1 MITLLSILNRRVDL
15 PLAGGLAVLCV
26 LGLVVLF
33 SASGESTEVLISQ
46 VIRIGIGI
54 FVMLSI
60 AQLPPSALL
69 RIGPILYV
77 SGILLLITVAFWGDG
92 QGARRWIDLGYIR
105 FQPSEIL
112 KLAVPIVT
120 AAIVSNRS
128 LPPSARGLLLCVLVI
143 FLPVILIYFQPD
155 LGTAIL
161 VALSGLIIIF
171 LGGISWRIIRYS
183 SFLLCCFAPV
193 AWYFIRDYQKQRILT
208 LFAPERDPLGAGY
221 HIIQSKI
228 AIGSGGTYGKGW
240 LNGTQSHLEF
250 LPERATDFIFA
261 VYCEEF
267 GFVGVLVLFMA
278 YALVV
283 IRSIV
288 ILYDAQDT
296 FSRLLGGAII
306 FTFVSYVF
314 VNIGMVVGLLPV
326 VGVPL
331 PLISYGGTS
340 MVTILGS
347 FGILMSIQTH
357 KKFYAN
363 V

>member
-1 MITLLSILNRRVDL
+1 MSILNRRVDL

-33 SASGESTEVLISQ
+33 SASGESTGIFISQ
-46 VIRIGIGI
+46 IIRIGIGI
-54 FVMLSI
+54 FVMLSV
-60 AQLPPSALL
+60 AQLSPNALL

-77 SGILLLITVAFWGDG
+77 SGILLLVTVAFWGDG

-128 LPPSARGLLLCVLVI
+128 LPPSSRGLLLCALVI
-143 FLPVILIYFQPD
+143 FVPTILIYLQPD

-161 VALSGLIIIF
+161 VASSGLIIIF
-171 LGGISWRIIRYS
+171 LGGISWRLIRYS
-183 SFLLCCFAPV
+183 SFLLCCLAPV
-193 AWYFIRDYQKQRILT
+193 VWYFIRDYQKQRILT

-228 AIGSGGTYGKGW
+228 AIGSGGIYGKGW

-331 PLISYGGTS
+331 PLVSYGGTS
-340 MVTILGS
+340 MVTILGG

-357 KKFYAN
+357 KKFYAD

>member
-1 MITLLSILNRRVDL
+1 MINVLSIMNRRVDL
-15 PLAGGLAVLCV
+15 PLAGGLFVLCV

-33 SASGESTEVLISQ
+33 SASGESTAILISQ
-46 VIRIGIGI
+46 MIRIGIGI
-54 FVMLSI
+54 FVMLSV
-60 AQLPPSALL
+60 AQLSPSAIL
-69 RIGPILYV
+69 RIGPMLYI
-77 SGILLLITVAFWGDG
+77 SGILLLVAVAIWGDG

-105 FQPSEIL
+105 FQPSEIF
-112 KLAVPIVT
+112 KLAVPIVI

-143 FLPVILIYFQPD
+143 LLPVVLIYLQPD

-171 LGGISWRIIRYS
+171 LGGISWRIIRYF
-183 SFLLCCFAPV
+183 SFSLCGFAPI

-208 LFAPERDPLGAGY
+208 LFSPERDPLGAGY

-267 GFVGVLVLFMA
+267 GFAGVLVLFMA
-278 YALVV
+278 YALVF
-283 IRSIV
+283 IRSVV

-306 FTFVSYVF
+306 VTFVSYIF

>member
-33 SASGESTEVLISQ
+33 SASGESTGVFISQ
-46 VIRIGIGI
+46 AIRIGIGI

-112 KLAVPIVT
+112 KLAVPIVI

-143 FLPVILIYFQPD
+143 FVPVILIYLQPD

-283 IRSIV
+283 IRSISHF
-288 ILYDAQDT
+288 I
-296 FSRLLGGAII
+296 
-306 FTFVSYVF
+306 
-314 VNIGMVVGLLPV
+314 
-326 VGVPL
+326 
-331 PLISYGGTS
+331 
-340 MVTILGS
+340 
-347 FGILMSIQTH
+347 
-357 KKFYAN
+357 
-363 V
+363 

>member
-1 MITLLSILNRRVDL
+1 VITLLSILNRRVDL

-46 VIRIGIGI
+46 VIRIGVGM

-143 FLPVILIYFQPD
+143 FVPVILIYFQPD

-161 VALSGLIIIF
+161 VALSGLVIIF

-183 SFLLCCFAPV
+183 SFLLCCFAPI

-283 IRSIV
+283 IRSII

-314 VNIGMVVGLLPV
+314 VNIGMVIGLLPV

>member
-1 MITLLSILNRRVDL
+1 MSILNRRVDL

-33 SASGESTEVLISQ
+33 SASGESTGIFISQ
-46 VIRIGIGI
+46 IIRIGIGI
-54 FVMLSI
+54 FVMLSV
-60 AQLPPSALL
+60 AQLSPNALL

-77 SGILLLITVAFWGDG
+77 SGILLLVTVAFWGDG

-112 KLAVPIVT
+112 KLAVPIVI

-128 LPPSARGLLLCVLVI
+128 LPPSSRGLLLCALII
-143 FLPVILIYFQPD
+143 FVPTILIYLQPD

-161 VALSGLIIIF
+161 VASSGLIIIF
-171 LGGISWRIIRYS
+171 LGGISWRLIRYS
-183 SFLLCCFAPV
+183 SFLLCCLAPV
-193 AWYFIRDYQKQRILT
+193 VWYFIRDYQKQRILT

-228 AIGSGGTYGKGW
+228 AIGSGGIYGKGW

-331 PLISYGGTS
+331 PLVSYGGTS
-340 MVTILGS
+340 MVTILGG

-357 KKFYAN
+357 KKFYAD

>member
-46 VIRIGIGI
+46 VIRIGVGM

-143 FLPVILIYFQPD
+143 FVPVILIYFQPD

-161 VALSGLIIIF
+161 VALSGLVIIF

-183 SFLLCCFAPV
+183 SFLLCCFAPI

-283 IRSIV
+283 IRSII

-314 VNIGMVVGLLPV
+314 VNIGMVIGLLPV

>member
-1 MITLLSILNRRVDL
+1 MINVLGILSRRVDL
-15 PLAGGLAVLCV
+15 PLAGGLIVLCL

-33 SASGESTEVLISQ
+33 SASGESTAVLSSQ
-46 VIRIGIGI
+46 AIRIGVGISVMI
-54 FVMLSI
+54 FV
-60 AQLPPSALL
+60 AQLPPSTLL
-69 RIGPILYV
+69 KTGPVLYV
-77 SGILLLITVAFWGDG
+77 LGILLLTAVAVWGDG

-112 KLAVPIVT
+112 KLAVPILI

-128 LPPSARGLLLCVLVI
+128 LPPSFRGLLLCIVVI
-143 FLPVILIYFQPD
+143 FVPVVLIYSQPD

-161 VALSGLIIIF
+161 VTLSGLIILF
-171 LGGISWRIIRYS
+171 LGGISWRIIRY
-183 SFLLCCFAPV
+183 FLFFVGCLAPI
-193 AWYFIRDYQKQRILT
+193 AWYVIRDYQKQRILT
-208 LFAPERDPLGAGY
+208 LFFPEKDPLGAGY
-221 HIIQSKI
+221 HILQSKI
-228 AIGSGGTYGKGW
+228 AIGSGGKYGKGW

-283 IRSIV
+283 IRSIG

-306 FTFVSYVF
+306 FTFVSYIF

>member
-1 MITLLSILNRRVDL
+1 MSILNRRVDL

-33 SASGESTEVLISQ
+33 SASGESTGVFISQ
-46 VIRIGIGI
+46 IIRIGIGI
-54 FVMLSI
+54 FVMLSV
-60 AQLPPSALL
+60 AQLSPNALL

-77 SGILLLITVAFWGDG
+77 SGILLLVTVAFWGDG

-112 KLAVPIVT
+112 KLAVPIVI

-128 LPPSARGLLLCVLVI
+128 LPPSSRGLLLCALVI
-143 FLPVILIYFQPD
+143 FVPTILIYLQPD

-161 VALSGLIIIF
+161 VASSGLIIIF
-171 LGGISWRIIRYS
+171 LGGISWRLIRYS
-183 SFLLCCFAPV
+183 SFLLCCLAPV
-193 AWYFIRDYQKQRILT
+193 VWYFIRDYQKQRILT

-228 AIGSGGTYGKGW
+228 AIGSGGIYGKGW

-331 PLISYGGTS
+331 PLVSYGGTS

-357 KKFYAN
+357 KKFYAD

>member
-46 VIRIGIGI
+46 VIRIGVGM

-60 AQLPPSALL
+60 AQLPPGALL

-143 FLPVILIYFQPD
+143 FVPVILIYFQPD

-183 SFLLCCFAPV
+183 SFLLCCFAPI

-283 IRSIV
+283 IRSII

-357 KKFYAN
+357 KKFYAD

>member
-46 VIRIGIGI
+46 VIRIGVGM

-143 FLPVILIYFQPD
+143 FVPVILIYFQPD

-183 SFLLCCFAPV
+183 SFLLCCFAPIV
-193 AWYFIRDYQKQRILT
+193 WYFIRDYQKQRILT

-283 IRSIV
+283 IRSII

-357 KKFYAN
+357 KKFYAD

>member
-1 MITLLSILNRRVDL
+1 
-15 PLAGGLAVLCV
+15 
-26 LGLVVLF
+26 
-33 SASGESTEVLISQ
+33 
-46 VIRIGIGI
+46 
-54 FVMLSI
+54 
-60 AQLPPSALL
+60 
-69 RIGPILYV
+69 
-77 SGILLLITVAFWGDG
+77 
-92 QGARRWIDLGYIR
+92 
-105 FQPSEIL
+105 
-112 KLAVPIVT
+112 
-120 AAIVSNRS
+120 
-128 LPPSARGLLLCVLVI
+128 
-143 FLPVILIYFQPD
+143 

-161 VALSGLIIIF
+161 VASSGLIIIF
-171 LGGISWRIIRYS
+171 LGGISWRLIRYS
-183 SFLLCCFAPV
+183 SFLLCCLAPV
-193 AWYFIRDYQKQRILT
+193 VWYFIRDYQKQRILT

-228 AIGSGGTYGKGW
+228 AIGSGGIYGKGW

-331 PLISYGGTS
+331 PLVSYGGTS
-340 MVTILGS
+340 MVTILGG

-357 KKFYAN
+357 KKFYAD

>member
-1 MITLLSILNRRVDL
+1 MSILNRRVDL

-33 SASGESTEVLISQ
+33 SASGESTGIFISQ
-46 VIRIGIGI
+46 IIRIGIGI
-54 FVMLSI
+54 FVMLSV
-60 AQLPPSALL
+60 AQLSPNALL

-77 SGILLLITVAFWGDG
+77 SGILLLVTVTFWGDG

-112 KLAVPIVT
+112 KLAVPIVI

-128 LPPSARGLLLCVLVI
+128 LPPSSRGLLLCALVI
-143 FLPVILIYFQPD
+143 FVPTILIYLQPD

-161 VALSGLIIIF
+161 VASSGLIIIF
-171 LGGISWRIIRYS
+171 LGGISWRLIRYS
-183 SFLLCCFAPV
+183 SFLLCCLAPV
-193 AWYFIRDYQKQRILT
+193 VWYFIRDYQKQRILT

-228 AIGSGGTYGKGW
+228 AIGSGGIYGKGW

-331 PLISYGGTS
+331 PLVSYGGTS
-340 MVTILGS
+340 MVTILGG

-357 KKFYAN
+357 KKFYAD

>member
-1 MITLLSILNRRVDL
+1 VINILSILNRRVDL
-15 PLAGGLAVLCV
+15 PLAGGLFVLCV

-33 SASGESTEVLISQ
+33 SASGESTGILISQ
-46 VIRIGIGI
+46 AIRIGIGI
-54 FVMLSI
+54 FVMISI
-60 AQLPPSALL
+60 AHLSPSTLL
-69 RIGPILYV
+69 RIGPILYIAGV
-77 SGILLLITVAFWGDG
+77 LLLIVVAIWGDG

-105 FQPSEIL
+105 FQPSEIM
-112 KLAVPIVT
+112 KLAIPIVV

-128 LPPSARGLLLCVLVI
+128 LPPSARSLFVCVLVI
-143 FLPVILIYFQPD
+143 IVPVILIYLQPD

-161 VALSGLIIIF
+161 VTLSGLMIIF
-171 LGGISWRIIRYS
+171 LGGISWRIIRYF
-183 SFLLCCFAPV
+183 SFLLCCFAPI

-208 LFAPERDPLGAGY
+208 LIFPDRDPLGAGY

-228 AIGSGGTYGKGW
+228 AIGSGGKFGKGW

-267 GFVGVLVLFMA
+267 GFIGVLVLLMA
-278 YALVV
+278 YALIV
-283 IRSIV
+283 IRSIG

-296 FSRLLGGAII
+296 FCRLLGGAII
-306 FTFVSYVF
+306 FTFVSYIF

>member
-1 MITLLSILNRRVDL
+1 VITLLSILNRRVDL

-128 LPPSARGLLLCVLVI
+128 LPPSAKGLLLCVLVI

>member
-1 MITLLSILNRRVDL
+1 MSILNRRVDL

-33 SASGESTEVLISQ
+33 SASGESTGIFISQ
-46 VIRIGIGI
+46 IIRIGIGI
-54 FVMLSI
+54 FVMLSV
-60 AQLPPSALL
+60 AQLSPNALL

-77 SGILLLITVAFWGDG
+77 SGILLLVTVAFWGDG

-112 KLAVPIVT
+112 KLAVPIVI

-128 LPPSARGLLLCVLVI
+128 LPPSSRGLLLCALVI
-143 FLPVILIYFQPD
+143 FVPTILIYLQPD

-161 VALSGLIIIF
+161 VASSGLIIIF
-171 LGGISWRIIRYS
+171 LGGISWRLIRYS
-183 SFLLCCFAPV
+183 SFLLCCLAPV
-193 AWYFIRDYQKQRILT
+193 VWYFIRDYQKQRILT

-228 AIGSGGTYGKGW
+228 AIGSGGIYGKGW

-331 PLISYGGTS
+331 PLVSYGGTS
-340 MVTILGS
+340 MVTILGG

-357 KKFYAN
+357 KKFYAD